1 MYFNCSIQ
9 SAPHKNLHNDNN
21 NVATEILLPG
31 SRSIDGKVKVI
42 QTEIESDKA
51 TPDNL
56 KTSSIL
62 LEIGNSISPFIRLTS
77 DFPSQHPSN
86 FRPILDLHS
95 AQ

>member
-9 SAPHKNLHNDNN
+9 SAPHKNLHNDN

-51 TPDNL
+51 TPDDL
-56 KTSSIL
+56 RTSSIL
-62 LEIGNSISPFIRLTS
+62 LEIGNSISPFICLTS